1 VKHLRTLSLGK
12 TSSKTTPSRRQLLKA
27 LGVGAAVAPLIPSLD
42 GWAAGN
48 AQAAKRLLLV
58 FTPDGTVPERWW
70 PMGAETNFTF
80 GAAGSN
86 HILEPLTRHKNDM
99 VIFKDVPRHNGG
111 SGGAHEHAMGGL
123 WTGNSIAG
131 NQGMAPSVDQIIA
144 KAMGK
149 QTDFESLQFGVQSYY
164 NAGDANAKAD
174 SVNSYMIY
182 SGPKARVPAESD
194 PYKMFDRIF
203 GGFSPPTP
211 AGAGGAPKPDP
222 NNDRIRAEKQSIL
235 DFVKGDIADVRV
247 KVGKEDGAK
256 IDAHLETVRDIERR
270 LAGTSGGGVL
280 AACAPGTKPTTLDLN
295 SNANFPALI
304 PLTNKMVAT
313 AFACDRTRIASL
325 QYSRAFSNHIH
336 TWLGAKETHH
346 TISHGAGNAGIL
358 GDIQKWYMNHIA
370 GLLDELKKVQD
381 GGVPMLDNM
390 LVVYGNE
397 LYLGWTHGVSPEPTW
412 WAGKL
417 GGKVKSTGRFLDYA
431 GKYDWNQML
440 TTIAAAFGVMVP
452 KVGDLGSPG
461 IIPDLLT

>member
-12 TSSKTTPSRRQLLKA
+12 NALSRRQLLRA
-27 LGVGAAVAPLIPSLD
+27 LGVSAAAAPLIPSLD
-42 GWAAGN
+42 GWAAPN
-48 AQAAKRLLLV
+48 AAPAKRLLLV

-70 PMGAETNFTF
+70 PQGTETGFTF
-80 GAAGSN
+80 PGDN
-86 HILEPLTRHKNDM
+86 HILGPLTKHKNDM

-164 NAGDANAKAD
+164 NAGDANAKAA

-182 SGPKARVPAESD
+182 SGAKARVPAEAD

-203 GGFSPPTP
+203 GGFTPPAP
-211 AGAGGAPKPDP
+211 GGGGAPKPDP
-222 NNDRIRAEKQSIL
+222 NNDRIRAEKQSII
-235 DFVKGDIADVRV
+235 DFVKGDIGDVRL

-256 IDAHLETVRDIERR
+256 IDAHLETIRDIERR
-270 LAGTSGGGVL
+270 LTGATGGGIL
-280 AACAPGTKPTTLDLN
+280 AACAPGQKAAMLDLN
-295 SNANFPALI
+295 SGANFPMLI
-304 PLTNKMVAT
+304 PLTNKMVAA

-325 QYSRAFSNHIH
+325 QYSRAFSNHVH

-358 GDIQKWYMNHIA
+358 GNIQQWYMGHIA
-370 GLLDELKKVQD
+370 NLLDELKAVSDNGK
-381 GGVPMLDNM
+381 PMLDNM

-397 LYLGWTHGVSPEPTW
+397 LFLGWTHGVSPEPVF

-417 GGKVKSTGRFLDYA
+417 GGTVKSTGRFLDYA

-440 TTIAAAFGVMVP
+440 TTIARAFGVMVD

-461 IIPDLLT
+461 IIPDVIV